1 MISTKPTQKLAPEER
16 KKRIQD
22 LYEFQM
28 EKFMQENVSEPL
40 FIPKMAYK
48 PAMKDEKHIT
58 FFASELERAEY
69 YDVPKNVYT
78 EFISSEYIPE
88 DPKRTLYKWLFNP
101 HWRTEYDLIE
111 ATESIQ
117 ERYMIPVSELRI
129 VQQSVAQ
136 TQIQKETKLTALNLG
151 PIDEPFNMLTI
162 RDLAAIMLKKPVSNK
177 EWLNEIIKSK

>member
-1 MISTKPTQKLAPEER
+1 MISTKSTQKLSTEER

-22 LYEFQM
+22 LYEHQM

-48 PAMKDEKHIT
+48 PATKDEKHIT

-69 YDVPKNVYT
+69 YEVPKNVYT

-88 DPKRTLYKWLFNP
+88 DAKRTLYKWVFNP
-101 HWRTEYDLIE
+101 HWRTEYDVIE

-117 ERYMIPVSELRI
+117 ERYMIPVAELRI
-129 VQQSVAQ
+129 VQQAAA
-136 TQIQKETKLTALNLG
+136 QKEIKLPALDLG
-151 PIDEPFNMLTI
+151 PTDEPFNMLTI

-177 EWLNEIIKSK
+177 QWLNEIIKSK

>member
-1 MISTKPTQKLAPEER
+1 MISTKSKQKLTTEER

-28 EKFMQENVSEPL
+28 EKFMQESVSEPL

-58 FFASELERAEY
+58 FFASEIERAEY
-69 YDVPKNVYT
+69 YDVPKNIYT
-78 EFISSEYIPE
+78 EFVSSEYIPE
-88 DPKRTLYKWLFNP
+88 DAKRTLYKWVFNP
-101 HWRTEYDLIE
+101 HWRTEYDVIE

-129 VQQSVAQ
+129 VQQPIAQ
-136 TQIQKETKLTALNLG
+136 TQKEIKLPTLDLG
-151 PIDEPFNMLTI
+151 PTDEPFNMLTI

-177 EWLNEIIKSK
+177 QWLNEIIKSK

>member
-1 MISTKPTQKLAPEER
+1 MISTKSTQKLSTEER

-22 LYEFQM
+22 LYEHQM

-48 PAMKDEKHIT
+48 PATKDEKHIT

-69 YDVPKNVYT
+69 YEVPKNVYT

-88 DPKRTLYKWLFNP
+88 DPKRTLYKWVFNP
-101 HWRTEYDLIE
+101 HWRTEYDVIE

-117 ERYMIPVSELRI
+117 ERYMIPVAELRI
-129 VQQSVAQ
+129 VQQAAA
-136 TQIQKETKLTALNLG
+136 QKEIKLPSLDLG
-151 PIDEPFNMLTI
+151 PTDEPFNMLTI

-177 EWLNEIIKSK
+177 QWLNEIIKSK

>member
-1 MISTKPTQKLAPEER
+1 MISTKSKQKLTTEER

-28 EKFMQENVSEPL
+28 EKFMQESVSEPL

-58 FFASELERAEY
+58 FFASEIERAEY
-69 YDVPKNVYT
+69 YDVPKNIYT
-78 EFISSEYIPE
+78 EFVSSEYIPE
-88 DPKRTLYKWLFNP
+88 DQKRTLYKWVFNP
-101 HWRTEYDLIE
+101 HWRTEYDVIE

-129 VQQSVAQ
+129 VQQAAAL
-136 TQIQKETKLTALNLG
+136 KEIKLPSLDLG
-151 PIDEPFNMLTI
+151 PTDEPFNMLTI

-177 EWLNEIIKSK
+177 EWLNEIIKLK

>member
-1 MISTKPTQKLAPEER
+1 MISTKSTQKLSTEER

-22 LYEFQM
+22 LYEHQM

-48 PAMKDEKHIT
+48 PATKDEKHIT

-69 YDVPKNVYT
+69 YEVPKNVYT

-88 DPKRTLYKWLFNP
+88 DPKRTLYKWVFNP
-101 HWRTEYDLIE
+101 HWRTEYDIIE

-117 ERYMIPVSELRI
+117 ERYMIPVAELRI
-129 VQQSVAQ
+129 VQQVAA
-136 TQIQKETKLTALNLG
+136 QKEIKLPQLDLG
-151 PIDEPFNMLTI
+151 PTDEPFNMLTI

-177 EWLNEIIKSK
+177 QWLNEIIKSK

>member
-1 MISTKPTQKLAPEER
+1 MISTKSTQKLSTEER

-22 LYEFQM
+22 LYEHQM

-40 FIPKMAYK
+40 FIPKIAYK
-48 PAMKDEKHIT
+48 PATKDEKHIT

-69 YDVPKNVYT
+69 YEVPKNVYT

-88 DPKRTLYKWLFNP
+88 DPKRTLYKWVFNP
-101 HWRTEYDLIE
+101 HWRTEYDIIE

-117 ERYMIPVSELRI
+117 ERYMIPVAELRI
-129 VQQSVAQ
+129 VQQAAA
-136 TQIQKETKLTALNLG
+136 QKEIKLPSLDLG
-151 PIDEPFNMLTI
+151 PTDEPFNMLTI

-177 EWLNEIIKSK
+177 QWLNEIIKSK

>member
-1 MISTKPTQKLAPEER
+1 
-16 KKRIQD
+16 
-22 LYEFQM
+22 
-28 EKFMQENVSEPL
+28 
-40 FIPKMAYK
+40 MAYK
-48 PAMKDEKHIT
+48 PATKDEKHIT

-88 DPKRTLYKWLFNP
+88 DAKRTLYKWIFNP
-101 HWRTEYDLIE
+101 HWRTEYDVIE

-129 VQQSVAQ
+129 VQQAAA
-136 TQIQKETKLTALNLG
+136 QKEIKLPSLDLG
-151 PIDEPFNMLTI
+151 PTDEPFNMLTI

-177 EWLNEIIKSK
+177 QWLNEIIKLK

>member
-1 MISTKPTQKLAPEER
+1 MISTKPTQKLTSEER

-22 LYEFQM
+22 LYEYQM
-28 EKFMQENVSEPL
+28 EKFMQEGVTEPL

-58 FFASELERAEY
+58 FFASEIERAEY

-78 EFISSEYIPE
+78 EVISSEYIPE
-88 DPKRTLYKWLFNP
+88 DPKRTLYKWVFNP
-101 HWRTEYDLIE
+101 HWRTEYDIID

-117 ERYMIPVSELRI
+117 ERFMIPVSELRV
-129 VQQSVAQ
+129 VQTI
-136 TQIQKETKLTALNLG
+136 TQPQKEIKLPDLDLG
-151 PIDEPFNMLTI
+151 PMDEPFNMLTI

-177 EWLNEIIKSK
+177 QWLNEIIKSK

>member
-1 MISTKPTQKLAPEER
+1 MISTKSTQKLSTEER

-22 LYEFQM
+22 LYEHQM

-48 PAMKDEKHIT
+48 PATKDEKHIT

-69 YDVPKNVYT
+69 YEVPKNVYT

-88 DPKRTLYKWLFNP
+88 DPKRTLYKWVFNP
-101 HWRTEYDLIE
+101 HWRTEYDIIE

-117 ERYMIPVSELRI
+117 ACS
-129 VQQSVAQ
+129 
-136 TQIQKETKLTALNLG
+136 
-151 PIDEPFNMLTI
+151 
-162 RDLAAIMLKKPVSNK
+162 
-177 EWLNEIIKSK
+177 

>member
-1 MISTKPTQKLAPEER
+1 
-16 KKRIQD
+16 
-22 LYEFQM
+22 
-28 EKFMQENVSEPL
+28 MQENVYEPL

-48 PAMKDEKHIT
+48 PATKDEKHIT

-88 DPKRTLYKWLFNP
+88 DPKRTLYKWVFNP
-101 HWRTEYDLIE
+101 HWRTEYDVIE

-117 ERYMIPVSELRI
+117 ERYMIPVAELRI
-129 VQQSVAQ
+129 VQQAAA
-136 TQIQKETKLTALNLG
+136 QKEIKLPSLDLG
-151 PIDEPFNMLTI
+151 PTDEPFNMLTI

-177 EWLNEIIKSK
+177 QWLNEIIKLK

>member
-1 MISTKPTQKLAPEER
+1 MISTKSTQKLSTEER

-22 LYEFQM
+22 LYEHQM

-48 PAMKDEKHIT
+48 PATKDEKHIT

-69 YDVPKNVYT
+69 YEVPKNVYT

-88 DPKRTLYKWLFNP
+88 DPKRTLYKWVFNP
-101 HWRTEYDLIE
+101 HWRTEYDIIE

-117 ERYMIPVSELRI
+117 ERYMIPVAELRI
-129 VQQSVAQ
+129 VQQAAA
-136 TQIQKETKLTALNLG
+136 QKEIKLPSLDLG
-151 PIDEPFNMLTI
+151 PTDEPFNMLTI

-177 EWLNEIIKSK
+177 QWLNEIIKSK

>member
-1 MISTKPTQKLAPEER
+1 MISTKSTQKLTTEER

-28 EKFMQENVSEPL
+28 EKFMQEGVSEPL

-48 PAMKDEKHIT
+48 PSTKDEKHIT

-88 DPKRTLYKWLFNP
+88 DAKRTLYKWVFNP
-101 HWRTEYDLIE
+101 HWRTEYDVIE

-117 ERYMIPVSELRI
+117 ERYMIPVAELRI
-129 VQQSVAQ
+129 VQQAAA
-136 TQIQKETKLTALNLG
+136 QKEIKLPALDLG
-151 PIDEPFNMLTI
+151 PTDEPFNMLTI

-177 EWLNEIIKSK
+177 QWLNEIIKLK

>member
-1 MISTKPTQKLAPEER
+1 MISTKSTQKLSTEER

-22 LYEFQM
+22 LYEHQM

-48 PAMKDEKHIT
+48 PATKDEKHIT

-69 YDVPKNVYT
+69 YEVPKNVYT

-88 DPKRTLYKWLFNP
+88 DPKRTLYKWVFNP
-101 HWRTEYDLIE
+101 HWRTEYDIIE

-117 ERYMIPVSELRI
+117 ERYMIPVAELRI
-129 VQQSVAQ
+129 VQQAAA
-136 TQIQKETKLTALNLG
+136 QKEIKLPSLDLG
-151 PIDEPFNMLTI
+151 PTDEPFNMLTI

-177 EWLNEIIKSK
+177 QWLNEIIKLK

>member
-1 MISTKPTQKLAPEER
+1 MISTKSTQKLTSEER

-28 EKFMQENVSEPL
+28 EKFMQEGVSEPL

-48 PAMKDEKHIT
+48 PATKDEKHIT

-88 DPKRTLYKWLFNP
+88 DAKRTLYKWIFNP
-101 HWRTEYDLIE
+101 HWRTEYDVIE

-129 VQQSVAQ
+129 VQQAATV
-136 TQIQKETKLTALNLG
+136 KEIKLPSLDLG
-151 PIDEPFNMLTI
+151 PTDEPFNMLTI

-177 EWLNEIIKSK
+177 QWLNEIIKLK

>member
-1 MISTKPTQKLAPEER
+1 MISTKSTQKLSTEER

-22 LYEFQM
+22 LYEHQM

-48 PAMKDEKHIT
+48 PATKDEKHIT

-69 YDVPKNVYT
+69 YEVPKNVYT

-88 DPKRTLYKWLFNP
+88 DPKRTLHKWVFNP
-101 HWRTEYDLIE
+101 HWRTEYDIIE

-117 ERYMIPVSELRI
+117 ERYMIPVAELRI
-129 VQQSVAQ
+129 VQQVAA
-136 TQIQKETKLTALNLG
+136 QKEIKLPQLDLG
-151 PIDEPFNMLTI
+151 PTDEPFNMLTI

-177 EWLNEIIKSK
+177 QWLNEIIKSK

>member
-1 MISTKPTQKLAPEER
+1 MISTKSTQKLTSEER

-28 EKFMQENVSEPL
+28 EKFMQEGVSEPL

-48 PAMKDEKHIT
+48 PATKDEKHIT

-78 EFISSEYIPE
+78 EFICIEYIPE
-88 DPKRTLYKWLFNP
+88 DAKRTLYMWIFNP
-101 HWRTEYDLIE
+101 HWRTEYDVIE

-129 VQQSVAQ
+129 VQQAAA
-136 TQIQKETKLTALNLG
+136 QKEIKLPALDLG
-151 PIDEPFNMLTI
+151 PTDEPFNMLTI

-177 EWLNEIIKSK
+177 QWLNEIIKLK

>member
-1 MISTKPTQKLAPEER
+1 MISTKSTQKLSTEER

-22 LYEFQM
+22 LYEYQM

-48 PAMKDEKHIT
+48 PATKDEKHIT

-69 YDVPKNVYT
+69 YEVPKNVYT

-88 DPKRTLYKWLFNP
+88 DPKRTLYKWVFNP
-101 HWRTEYDLIE
+101 HWRTEYDIIE

-117 ERYMIPVSELRI
+117 ERYMIPVAELRI
-129 VQQSVAQ
+129 VQQAAA
-136 TQIQKETKLTALNLG
+136 QKEIKLPSLDLG
-151 PIDEPFNMLTI
+151 PTDEPFNMLTI

-177 EWLNEIIKSK
+177 QWLNEIIKSK

>member
-1 MISTKPTQKLAPEER
+1 MISTKSTQKLSTEER

-22 LYEFQM
+22 LYEHQM

-48 PAMKDEKHIT
+48 PATKDEKHIT

-69 YDVPKNVYT
+69 YEVPKNVYT

-88 DPKRTLYKWLFNP
+88 DPKRTLYKWVFNP
-101 HWRTEYDLIE
+101 HWRTEYDIIE

-117 ERYMIPVSELRI
+117 ERYMIPVAELRI
-129 VQQSVAQ
+129 VQQAAA
-136 TQIQKETKLTALNLG
+136 QKEIKLPSLDLG
-151 PIDEPFNMLTI
+151 PTDEPFNMLTI

-177 EWLNEIIKSK
+177 QWLNEIIK

>member
-1 MISTKPTQKLAPEER
+1 MISTKPTQKLSTEER

-28 EKFMQENVSEPL
+28 DKFMAEKVSEPL

-48 PAMKDEKHIT
+48 PAMKDENHIT
-58 FFASELERAEY
+58 FFASEIERAEY
-69 YDVPKNVYT
+69 YDVPKNIYT

-88 DPKRTLYKWLFNP
+88 DPKRTLYKWIFNP
-101 HWRTEYDLIE
+101 HWRTEYDVIE

-117 ERYMIPVSELRI
+117 ERYMIPVSELRVVI
-129 VQQSVAQ
+129 VAVAKQ
-136 TQIQKETKLTALNLG
+136 PEIKLPALDLG
-151 PIDEPFNMLTI
+151 PTDEPFNMLTI

-177 EWLNEIIKSK
+177 NWLNEIIKSK

>member
-1 MISTKPTQKLAPEER
+1 MISTKSTQKLTSEER

-48 PAMKDEKHIT
+48 PSTKDEKHIT

-88 DPKRTLYKWLFNP
+88 DPKRTLYKWVFNP
-101 HWRTEYDLIE
+101 HWRTEYDVIE

-117 ERYMIPVSELRI
+117 ERYMIPVAELRI
-129 VQQSVAQ
+129 VQQAAA
-136 TQIQKETKLTALNLG
+136 QKEIKLPALDLG
-151 PIDEPFNMLTI
+151 PTDEPFNMLTI

-177 EWLNEIIKSK
+177 QWLNEIIKLK

>member
-1 MISTKPTQKLAPEER
+1 MISTKSTQKLSTEER

-22 LYEFQM
+22 LYEYQM
-28 EKFMQENVSEPL
+28 EKFMQEGVSEPL

-48 PAMKDEKHIT
+48 PSTKDEKHIT

-88 DPKRTLYKWLFNP
+88 DAKRTLYKWVFNP
-101 HWRTEYDLIE
+101 HWRTEYDVIE

-117 ERYMIPVSELRI
+117 ERYMIPVAELRI
-129 VQQSVAQ
+129 VQQAAA
-136 TQIQKETKLTALNLG
+136 QKEIKLPALDLG
-151 PIDEPFNMLTI
+151 PTDEPFNMLTI

-177 EWLNEIIKSK
+177 QWLNEIIKSK

>member
-1 MISTKPTQKLAPEER
+1 MISTKPTQKLSTEER
-16 KKRIQD
+16 KKRIQE
-22 LYEFQM
+22 LYEYQM
-28 EKFMQENVSEPL
+28 EKFMQEGVSEPL

-48 PAMKDEKHIT
+48 PAMKDEKHVT

-88 DPKRTLYKWLFNP
+88 DPKRTLYKWVFNP
-101 HWRTEYDLIE
+101 HWRTEYDIIE

-117 ERYMIPVSELRI
+117 ERYMIPVAELRI
-129 VQQSVAQ
+129 VQQPVAQ
-136 TQIQKETKLTALNLG
+136 TPKEIKLPSLDLG
-151 PIDEPFNMLTI
+151 PTDEPFNMLTI

-177 EWLNEIIKSK
+177 QWLNEIIKSK

>member
-1 MISTKPTQKLAPEER
+1 MISTKSTQKLTTEER

-22 LYEFQM
+22 LYEHQM

-48 PAMKDEKHIT
+48 PATKDEKHIT

-69 YDVPKNVYT
+69 YEVPKNVYT

-88 DPKRTLYKWLFNP
+88 DPKRTLYKWVFNP
-101 HWRTEYDLIE
+101 HWRTEYDIIE

-117 ERYMIPVSELRI
+117 ERYMIPVAELRI
-129 VQQSVAQ
+129 VQQAAA
-136 TQIQKETKLTALNLG
+136 QKEIKLPSLDLG
-151 PIDEPFNMLTI
+151 PTDEPFNMLTI

-177 EWLNEIIKSK
+177 QWLNEIIKSK

>member
-1 MISTKPTQKLAPEER
+1 MISTKSTQKLTSEER

-28 EKFMQENVSEPL
+28 EKFMQEGVSEPL

-48 PAMKDEKHIT
+48 PATKDEKHIT

-88 DPKRTLYKWLFNP
+88 DAKRTLYKWIFNP
-101 HWRTEYDLIE
+101 HWRTEYDVIE

-129 VQQSVAQ
+129 VQQAAEL
-136 TQIQKETKLTALNLG
+136 KEIKLPSLDLG
-151 PIDEPFNMLTI
+151 PTDEPFNMLTI

-177 EWLNEIIKSK
+177 QWLNEIIKLK

>member
-1 MISTKPTQKLAPEER
+1 MISTKSTQKLTTEER

-28 EKFMQENVSEPL
+28 EKFMQEGVSEPL

-48 PAMKDEKHIT
+48 PSTKDEKHIT

-88 DPKRTLYKWLFNP
+88 DAKRTLYKWVFNP

-117 ERYMIPVSELRI
+117 ERYMIPVAELRI
-129 VQQSVAQ
+129 VQQAAA
-136 TQIQKETKLTALNLG
+136 QKEIKLPALDLG
-151 PIDEPFNMLTI
+151 PTDEPFNMLTI

-177 EWLNEIIKSK
+177 EWLNEIIKLK

>member
-1 MISTKPTQKLAPEER
+1 MITMRDAEER

-48 PAMKDEKHIT
+48 PATKDEKHIT

-88 DPKRTLYKWLFNP
+88 DPKRTLYKWVFNP
-101 HWRTEYDLIE
+101 HWRTEYDVIE

-117 ERYMIPVSELRI
+117 ERYMIPVAELRI
-129 VQQSVAQ
+129 VQQAAA
-136 TQIQKETKLTALNLG
+136 QKEIKLPLLDLG
-151 PIDEPFNMLTI
+151 PTDEPFNMLTI

-177 EWLNEIIKSK
+177 QWLNEIIKLK

>member
-1 MISTKPTQKLAPEER
+1 MISTKSTQKLTSEER

-28 EKFMQENVSEPL
+28 EKFMQESVSEPL

-48 PAMKDEKHIT
+48 PATKDEKHIT

-88 DPKRTLYKWLFNP
+88 DAKRTLYKWIFNP
-101 HWRTEYDLIE
+101 HWRTEYDVIE

-129 VQQSVAQ
+129 VQQAAEL
-136 TQIQKETKLTALNLG
+136 KEIKLPSLDLG
-151 PIDEPFNMLTI
+151 PTDEPFNMLTI

-177 EWLNEIIKSK
+177 QWLNEIIKLK

>member
-1 MISTKPTQKLAPEER
+1 MISTKPTQKLTTEER
-16 KKRIQD
+16 KKRIQE
-22 LYEFQM
+22 LYEYQM
-28 EKFMQENVSEPL
+28 TKFMQENVAEPL

-69 YDVPKNVYT
+69 YDVPKNIYT

-88 DPKRTLYKWLFNP
+88 DPKRTLYKWVFNP
-101 HWRTEYDLIE
+101 HWRTEYDIIE

-117 ERYMIPVSELRI
+117 ERFMIPVSELRI
-129 VQQSVAQ
+129 VNLEKAEPVKVP
-136 TQIQKETKLTALNLG
+136 TLDLG
-151 PIDEPFNMLTI
+151 PTDEPFNMLTI

-177 EWLNEIIKSK
+177 QWLNEIIKSK

>member
-1 MISTKPTQKLAPEER
+1 MISTKSTQKLTSEER

-28 EKFMQENVSEPL
+28 EKFMQEGVSEPL

-48 PAMKDEKHIT
+48 PATKDEKHIT

-88 DPKRTLYKWLFNP
+88 DPKRTLYKWVFNP
-101 HWRTEYDLIE
+101 RWRTEYDVIE

-117 ERYMIPVSELRI
+117 ERYMIPVAELRI
-129 VQQSVAQ
+129 VQQAAA
-136 TQIQKETKLTALNLG
+136 QKEIKLPLLDLG
-151 PIDEPFNMLTI
+151 PTDEPFNMLTI

-177 EWLNEIIKSK
+177 QWLNEIIKLK

>member
-1 MISTKPTQKLAPEER
+1 MISTKSTQKLRTEER

-22 LYEFQM
+22 LYEHQM

-48 PAMKDEKHIT
+48 PATKDEKHIT

-69 YDVPKNVYT
+69 YEVPKNVYT

-88 DPKRTLYKWLFNP
+88 DPKRTLYKWVFNP
-101 HWRTEYDLIE
+101 HWRTEYDVIE

-117 ERYMIPVSELRI
+117 ERYMIPVAELRI
-129 VQQSVAQ
+129 VQQAAA
-136 TQIQKETKLTALNLG
+136 QKEIKLPSLDLG
-151 PIDEPFNMLTI
+151 PTDEPFNMLTI

-177 EWLNEIIKSK
+177 QWLNEIIKSK